1 MPIDRVFN
9 LLSQGNTQAVRELL
23 STDRTL
29 IYRLDLDDHSP
40 IHYPA
45 KGRQETPAKIE
56 LAKLLLSH
64 GALINSRESSEFITP
79 LHIACMMGRKEMCEV
94 LLTNGA
100 RYDLTL
106 DHGRTSAL
114 DEAKSVGVVKA
125 LIR

>member
-1 MPIDRVFN
+1 MPRDPVFN

-29 IYRLDLDDHSP
+29 IHRLNCDDYSP
-40 IHYPA
+40 LHY
-45 KGRQETPAKIE
+45 
-56 LAKLLLSH
+56 
-64 GALINSRESSEFITP
+64 P

-100 RYDLTL
+100 RYDLTQ
-106 DHGRTSAL
+106 DHGRVSAL
-114 DEAKSVGVVKA
+114 DEANSVEVIKS